1 MKRSSKTLE
10 RFSLAIPPLLLL
22 SVVVLAVVAVLAG
35 CGGGEAAPQRLAAVT
50 DTVDGVERLSYPE
63 TAAPELAWAFDT
75 TALIGGYTVDDP
87 DYQFGR
93 LQPQWLA
100 SDGAGNLYVFDS
112 DGIRILGYGPDGDLI
127 GRWGREGEG
136 PGEIGGG
143 FGVGSIAM
151 APGDTL
157 WLADRPNQRFT
168 LLPVAEEDAEP
179 VSIPLTE
186 DTESFT
192 MVRELVVDSAGPIGQ
207 VSSFSF
213 DREAETRPPETLV
226 RFHRQPD
233 GLGRDTI
240 WSAPPRAMKIVEIS
254 SGQNQMIML
263 NQRQFD
269 PELSWIRFSD
279 GGLAVQDGAEYEIH
293 LVDGVGETRRIIRR
307 DPPPRLTTD
316 EDRQAMIDDVLAP
329 PEDGEDDP
337 GAADRRRQSADA
349 LFFADVIPRIVELRV
364 DPRDR
369 LWVGV
374 AESKPDSITRID
386 VYERDGTLLGEL
398 HDLPL
403 PARFFG
409 RDRAVILGRDELDVQ
424 QIKILRLVEE
434 PEALESAGS
443 TAGGAD

>member
-1 MKRSSKTLE
+1 MKWMPHRLSSLLTI
-10 RFSLAIPPLLLL
+10 AVAAPL
-22 SVVVLAVVAVLAG
+22 VTG
-35 CGGGEAAPQRLAAVT
+35 CGDGGAAASQRLAAVM
-50 DTVDGVERLSYPE
+50 DTVDGVERLTYPE
-63 TAAPELAWAFDT
+63 TGAPELGWAFDT
-75 TALIGGYTVDDP
+75 AALIGGYTVNDP

-100 SDGAGNLYVFDS
+100 SDEAGNLYVFDS
-112 DGIRILGYGPDGDLI
+112 DGIRILGYGPDGELI

-168 LLPVAEEDAEP
+168 LIPVAEDGGEA
-179 VSIPLTE
+179 VSIPLME
-186 DTESFT
+186 DSEAFT
-192 MVRELVVDSAGPIGQ
+192 MVRELVVDSAGPLGQ
-207 VSSFSF
+207 VSSFTF
-213 DREAETRPPETLV
+213 DREADTRPPESLV
-226 RFHRQPD
+226 RFRRTED

-240 WSAPPRAMKIVEIS
+240 WSAPPRAVKLIEIS
-254 SGQNQMIML
+254 SGGNRMITL
-263 NQRQFD
+263 SSRQFD
-269 PELSWIRFSD
+269 PELSWVHFSD
-279 GGLAVQDGAEYEIH
+279 GGLAVQDRADYEIH
-293 LVDGVGETRRIIRR
+293 LLGGDGETRRIIRR
-307 DPPPRLTTD
+307 DPPPRPTSD
-316 EDRQAMIDDVLAP
+316 ADRQAQIDEALAP

-337 GAADRRRQSADA
+337 GAADRRQQQADA

-364 DPRDR
+364 DPQDR

-409 RDRAVILGRDELDVQ
+409 RDRAVILGQDELDVQ

-434 PEALESAGS
+434 PEALESA
-443 TAGGAD
+443 AAAD